1 MISAIKWVY
10 YYLNYNPQVGI
21 ISAIYGYTIAMK
33 SLMFTDQTL
42 KQITVI
48 SAIAGC
54 IVACLTAISWIIR
67 AFAWVFK
74 IVKYLKIKY
83 RNKS

>member
-1 MISAIKWVY
+1 
-10 YYLNYNPQVGI
+10 
-21 ISAIYGYTIAMK
+21 MK
-33 SLMFTDQTL
+33 GLMFTDQTL

-67 AFAWVFK
+67 ALAWVFK